1 MMLEN
6 SFLALVDTLKD
17 FKAVA
22 QVTVCPLGS
31 IRVLELEES
40 DSEVSWE
47 ELEVYTLEISVRSS
61 LQ

>member
-17 FKAVA
+17 FKAAA
-22 QVTVCPLGS
+22 QVTVIPLGS

-47 ELEVYTLEISVRSS
+47 ELEVYTLEVSVRSS